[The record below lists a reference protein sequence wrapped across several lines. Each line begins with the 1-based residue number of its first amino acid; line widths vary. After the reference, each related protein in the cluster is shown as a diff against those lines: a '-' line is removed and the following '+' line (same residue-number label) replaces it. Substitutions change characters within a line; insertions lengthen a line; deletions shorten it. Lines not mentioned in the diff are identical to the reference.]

1 METNP
6 APSDQPST
14 QLSGADVVLEHEGST
29 VIVRVTGDL
38 DLVTTPKL
46 EESIGAALND
56 EPTVLVIDLTEV
68 RFLASGALSA
78 LVAAHQAGAERTR
91 VRVVAASRATL
102 LPLQM
107 TGLGQ
112 VLAIFPT
119 QREALAAG

>member
-1 METNP
+1 MDINP
-6 APSDQPST
+6 VPSDQPST
-14 QLSGADVVLEHEGST
+14 GVSRADVVLEHEGSAL
-29 VIVRVTGDL
+29 IVRVTGEL

-46 EESIGAALND
+46 EESIGAALGIG
-56 EPTVLVIDLTEV
+56 PTVLVIDLTEV

-78 LVAAHQAGAERTR
+78 LVAAHQAGADRTM

-102 LPLQM
+102 LPLQA

-119 QREALAAG
+119 QQEALAAG